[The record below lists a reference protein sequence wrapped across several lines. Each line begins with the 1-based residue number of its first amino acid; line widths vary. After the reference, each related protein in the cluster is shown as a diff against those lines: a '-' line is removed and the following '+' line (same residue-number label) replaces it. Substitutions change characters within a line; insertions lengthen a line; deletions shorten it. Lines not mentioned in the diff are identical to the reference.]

1 MSEFSFVLRFFPKQV
16 ILTSNV
22 PKKEIQFLFRLGLN
36 SMKRLWCNAD
46 TEMISV
52 FSSITLNLRTK
63 SFVFQY
69 MHMCCVGTK
78 YSVHYCNYYS
88 STQAP
93 YSHQITGSSAL
104 CRLHSF
110 FSWLLWVKKKRID
123 KSKKFLDLGGN
134 MLMSV
139 LLRLL

>member
-1 MSEFSFVLRFFPKQV
+1 
-16 ILTSNV
+16 
-22 PKKEIQFLFRLGLN
+22 
-36 SMKRLWCNAD
+36 MKRLWCNAD

-52 FSSITLNLRTK
+52 FSSITLNLRSK

-69 MHMCCVGTK
+69 MHMSCVGTK
-78 YSVHYCNYYS
+78 YSVYYCSNCS

-110 FSWLLWVKKKRID
+110 FLGYYEVKKRID

>member
-1 MSEFSFVLRFFPKQV
+1 M

-22 PKKEIQFLFRLGLN
+22 PKKDVQFLFRLGLN

-46 TEMISV
+46 TDMISV
-52 FSSITLNLRTK
+52 CCSITLNLRSK
-63 SFVFQY
+63 MIVLQY

-78 YSVHYCNYYS
+78 YLVYYCNCCS

-104 CRLHSF
+104 SRLHSF
-110 FSWLLWVKKKRID
+110 FSWLLKRD
-123 KSKKFLDLGGN
+123 KCKTFLDVDGN
-134 MLMSV
+134 V
-139 LLRLL
+139 LINVGSAEVTVAFHQQF